1 MPKAPR
7 DLPVIAFSSRSRLL
21 MFGWRRSRAIAG
33 VCGSRSQRNPRGIA
47 SISRAEAVDSAL
59 CHGWIDGQ
67 LDSFDGDYW
76 LIRFTP
82 RQFTSKWSEINR
94 ARAQELVGL
103 GRMRSAGLK
112 EIERAKKD
120 GRWDAAYA
128 AQSTAQ
134 VPDDLARAL
143 AKSKKAKAFFE
154 TLDSKN
160 RFAILY
166 RVHSAKKPET
176 RTARIE
182 KFVALL
188 VEGETLYPLGVQ
200 AQSGRRKPRKNAD
213 GGAARSGY
221 KKSLHFLVILPLWG

>member
-7 DLPVIAFSSRSRLL
+7 DLPVIAFSSQQAFDVWL
-21 MFGWRRSRAIAG
+21 
-33 VCGSRSQRNPRGIA
+33 GSQTGDCRGLWLKVARKSSGIA
-47 SISRAEAVDSAL
+47 SISRTEAVDSAL

-67 LDSFDGDYW
+67 LDSFDSNYW

-82 RQFTSKWSEINR
+82 RQPTSKWSEINR
-94 ARAQELVGL
+94 ARAQELVAL
-103 GRMRSAGLK
+103 GRMRPAGVK
-112 EIERAKKD
+112 EMERAKKD

-128 AQSTAQ
+128 GQSKAQ

-176 RTARIE
+176 RAARIV
-182 KFVALL
+182 KFVAML
-188 VEGETLYPLGVQ
+188 VEGETLHPLGAQ
-200 AQSGRRKPRKNAD
+200 AQKRA
-213 GGAARSGY
+213 
-221 KKSLHFLVILPLWG
+221 KKAEKKG

>member
-1 MPKAPR
+1 MPKTPR
-7 DLPVIAFSSRSRLL
+7 DLPVVAFSSQQAFEVWLTSQPADCRGLWL
-21 MFGWRRSRAIAG
+21 KIAKKA
-33 VCGSRSQRNPRGIA
+33 SGIT

-67 LDSFDGDYW
+67 LDSFDGNYW

-82 RQFTSKWSEINR
+82 RQPASKWSEINR
-94 ARAQELVGL
+94 ARAQELVAL
-103 GRMRSAGLK
+103 GRMRPAGLK

-128 AQSTAQ
+128 AHSTAQ

-143 AKSKKAKAFFE
+143 ARSKKAKAFFE

-166 RVHSAKKPET
+166 RVHGAKKPET
-176 RTARIE
+176 RAARIE
-182 KFVALL
+182 KFVAML
-188 VEGETLYPLGVQ
+188 VEGKTLHPQ
-200 AQSGRRKPRKNAD
+200 KSKAPK
-213 GGAARSGY
+213 RSS
-221 KKSLHFLVILPLWG
+221 KKA

>member
-1 MPKAPR
+1 MPKTPR
-7 DLPVIAFSSRSRLL
+7 DLPVVAFSSQQAFEVWLTSQPADCRGLWL
-21 MFGWRRSRAIAG
+21 KIAKKA
-33 VCGSRSQRNPRGIA
+33 SGIA

-67 LDSFDGDYW
+67 LDSFDGNYW

-82 RQFTSKWSEINR
+82 RQPASKWSEINR
-94 ARAQELVGL
+94 ARAQELVAL
-103 GRMRSAGLK
+103 GRMRPAGLK

-134 VPDDLARAL
+134 VPDDLARSL

-166 RVHSAKKPET
+166 RIHSAKKPET
-176 RTARIE
+176 RAARIE
-182 KFVALL
+182 KFVAML
-188 VEGETLYPLGVQ
+188 VEGETLYPLGAK
-200 AQSGRRKPRKNAD
+200 AQKRA
-213 GGAARSGY
+213 
-221 KKSLHFLVILPLWG
+221 KKAKKI

>member
-1 MPKAPR
+1 MPKASR
-7 DLPVIAFSSRSRLL
+7 DLPVVAFSSQQAFEVWLTSQPADCRGVWLK
-21 MFGWRRSRAIAG
+21 IAKKA
-33 VCGSRSQRNPRGIA
+33 SGIA
-47 SISRAEAVDSAL
+47 SISIAEAVDSAL

-67 LDSFDGDYW
+67 LDSFDGNYW

-82 RQFTSKWSEINR
+82 RQPASKWSEINR
-94 ARAQELVGL
+94 ARAQELVAL
-103 GRMRSAGLK
+103 GRMRPTGLK

-166 RVHSAKKPET
+166 RIHSAKKPET
-176 RTARIE
+176 RAARIE
-182 KFVALL
+182 KFVAML
-188 VEGETLYPLGVQ
+188 VEGETLYPLGAK
-200 AQSGRRKPRKNAD
+200 AQKRA
-213 GGAARSGY
+213 
-221 KKSLHFLVILPLWG
+221 KKAKKV